1 MTVAPFHV
9 INAPDMNDFLRPCNC
24 VHPAEQDC
32 EKCIEEVAV
41 KNPPGAREEK
51 APQKK
56 EPEPAESEQKV

>member
-9 INAPDMNDFLRPCNC
+9 INAPDMN
-24 VHPAEQDC
+24 
-32 EKCIEEVAV
+32 EVAV

-56 EPEPAESEQKV
+56 EPEPAESEK